1 VTQEISILQ
10 AVVYGVIQGL
20 TEWLPISST
29 AHLRVVPAVLGWQD
43 PGSAFTAVIQLG
55 TILAVLIFFRKDLA
69 RAIGG
74 WAKSLTGKDKDSLDA
89 KIGWGVFWGTFPIVV
104 LGFLFKDQIK
114 SDQVRSLYVVSTTL
128 IVMGIGMLLAEKFG
142 KRQRSFEQL
151 TVKDGIFV
159 GLWQA
164 LALIPGM
171 SRSGSTITGGLFSGL
186 DRPTAARFSFLLAV
200 PSIVAAGL
208 YELIDERKH
217 IMGTNLAPTLIAT
230 VVSFVV
236 GYASIAFLMKYLERR
251 GITLFVA
258 YRIVLGIVLLVLV
271 SQGVV
276 PAVQASP
283 DQSPSNV
290 SKTTP

>member
-1 VTQEISILQ
+1 MTQEITLLQ
-10 AVVYGVIQGL
+10 AVVYGVVQGL

-29 AHLRVVPAVLGWQD
+29 AHLRVIPALCGWQD

-55 TILAVLIFFRKDLA
+55 TILAVLIYFAKDLG

-74 WAKSLTGKDKDSLDA
+74 WFGSLTGKGKDTVEA

-114 SDQVRSLYVVSTTL
+114 SDQIRSLYVVSTTL
-128 IVMGIGMLLAEKFG
+128 IVMGVGMLLAEKFG
-142 KRQRSFEQL
+142 KQSRGFDQV
-151 TVKDGIFV
+151 TTKDGIV
-159 GLWQA
+159 MGLWQA

-186 DRPTAARFSFLLAV
+186 DRPTAARFSFLLSV

-217 IMGTNLAPTLIAT
+217 IMGANLAPTLVAT
-230 VVSFVV
+230 VVSFLV
-236 GYASIAFLMKYLERR
+236 GYASIAFLMKYLQRR
-251 GITLFVA
+251 GITLFVV
-258 YRIVLGIVLLVLV
+258 YRIALGIVLLILV
-271 SQGVV
+271 QQKIV

-283 DQSPSNV
+283 DQGKADV
-290 SKTTP
+290 SQKAP